1 MQATTMQ
8 EDLSIASSSEDEKQK
23 RLIQAALEAKRRGE
37 LTRSKDFEARLKRI
51 KSKPD
56 RDKLCNIM

>member
-23 RLIQAALEAKRRGE
+23 LQAALEAKRRGE

-56 RDKLCNIM
+56 RDRLCNIM